1 MAAIVEAAATVWPLA
16 ATLACAVTVDRV
28 RVGRRREALNRAL
41 HELRRPLQVMA
52 LTRSGEA
59 GVRSRHESSQLDA
72 ALAALADLDAEI
84 NGGPSRKDRP
94 VLDARRLL
102 AEAVGRWDSP
112 AALLGRELEVE
123 LPIGKPVIR
132 AEGEAVARALDNL
145 IANSLEHGA
154 SRIRISGRAL
164 GGRLRITVADG
175 AARGSAVACIAGP
188 LRRGPGPSLDPRRG
202 HGLGIVAR
210 FAAEH
215 GGRFALRR
223 GNAGSIALLELPLAE
238 A

>member
-1 MAAIVEAAATVWPLA
+1 MAAIVDAAAMAWPLA
-16 ATLACAVTVDRV
+16 ATLACAVTVDRL

-52 LTRSGEA
+52 LTRSAEPRP
-59 GVRSRHESSQLDA
+59 RSASDTSQLDA
-72 ALAALADLDAEI
+72 ALAALAELDAEI
-84 NGGPSRKDRP
+84 NGGQPRTDRP

-102 AEAVGRWDSP
+102 AEAVGRWHSP
-112 AALLGRELEVE
+112 AALMGRELELE
-123 LPIGKPVIR
+123 LPIGEPTIR
-132 AEGEAVARALDNL
+132 AERDAAARALDNL

-154 SRIRISGRAL
+154 SRVRVRARVL
-164 GGRLRITVADG
+164 RGRLRITVADG
-175 AARGSAVACIAGP
+175 TVDGRASACIAGP
-188 LRRGPGPSLDPRRG
+188 LRRSPAPTRDPRRG
-202 HGLGIVAR
+202 HGLGLVAR

-223 GNAGSIALLELPLAE
+223 GDSGSVALLELPLAQ

>member
-1 MAAIVEAAATVWPLA
+1 MGPISEVASVAWPLA

-28 RVGRRREALNRAL
+28 RTGRRREALNRAL

-52 LTRSGEA
+52 LTRSGEGDA
-59 GVRSRHESSQLDA
+59 RPRPDSGQLDA

-84 NGGPSRKDRP
+84 NGGPVRQDRP
-94 VLDARRLL
+94 ALAARPLL
-102 AEAVGRWDSP
+102 AEAVGRWRSS
-112 AALLGRELEVE
+112 AALMGRELELQ
-123 LPIGKPVIR
+123 LPIGEPRVRVRGDEI
-132 AEGEAVARALDNL
+132 ARALDNL

-154 SRIRISGRAL
+154 SRVRVTARVL
-164 GGRLRITVADG
+164 PGRLRIVVADG
-175 AARGSAVACIAGP
+175 VAGRPVACIAGP
-188 LRRGPGPSLDPRRG
+188 LRKSPAGGRDPRRG

-223 GNAGSIALLELPLAE
+223 GDTGSVARLELPLAE

>member
-1 MAAIVEAAATVWPLA
+1 MAAIVEAAATAWPLA
-16 ATLACAVTVDRV
+16 ATLACAVTIDRV
-28 RVGRRREALNRAL
+28 RVGRRREALNRVL

-52 LTRSGEA
+52 LTRSGDA
-59 GVRSRHESSQLDA
+59 GSRNRHESSQLDA

-102 AEAVGRWDSP
+102 AEAVGRWHSP
-112 AALLGRELEVE
+112 ATLLGRELELE
-123 LPIGKPVIR
+123 LPIGEPMIR
-132 AEGEAVARALDNL
+132 AEGEAAARALDNL

-154 SRIRISGRAL
+154 SRVQITARAL
-164 GGRLRITVADG
+164 GGKLRIRVADG
-175 AARGSAVACIAGP
+175 AVGGSATACLAGP
-188 LRRGPGPSLDPRRG
+188 LRRRPVSAQDPRRG

-215 GGRFALRR
+215 GGRFALHR
-223 GNAGSIALLELPLAE
+223 GDAGSVALLELPLAE

>member
-1 MAAIVEAAATVWPLA
+1 MTAIVEAAATAWPLA
-16 ATLACAVTVDRV
+16 ATLACAVTLDRV

-52 LTRSGEA
+52 LTRSSDA
-59 GVRSRHESSQLDA
+59 DSLARHESTQLDA
-72 ALAALADLDAEI
+72 ALAALGDLDAEI

-94 VLDARRLL
+94 VLNARRLL
-102 AEAVGRWDSP
+102 AEAAARWHSP
-112 AALLGRELEVE
+112 ATLLGRELELE
-123 LPIGKPVIR
+123 LPIGEPMIR
-132 AEGEAVARALDNL
+132 AEGEAAARALDNL

-154 SRIRISGRAL
+154 SRVRITARAL
-164 GGRLRITVADG
+164 GGRLRIKVADG
-175 AARGSAVACIAGP
+175 AAGGPATACVAGP
-188 LRRGPGPSLDPRRG
+188 LRRRPAPARDPRRG

-215 GGRFALRR
+215 GGRFALHR
-223 GNAGSIALLELPLAE
+223 GDEGSVALLELPLAE